1 MFLSTS
7 AIHVF
12 MRHKIL
18 GGGGGGGATSTV
30 SQNKSIAPSKID
42 ILMDTFWTTDISLLD
57 VAH

>member
-1 MFLSTS
+1 MHVSRTSQVFLSTS

-18 GGGGGGGATSTV
+18 GGGGGGGGAVSTV

-42 ILMDTFWTTDISLLD
+42 ILMDTF
-57 VAH
+57 